1 MISFLTRKE
10 SEANSKKIVILFM
23 ADMETRPKEP
33 VCVPLS
39 LWDLQRQYSESVLSS
54 SLASL
59 SWKEFQRSSEG
70 SMPQSLPAFWLSQ
83 TLLISACTRKL
94 HLQRGRER
102 KSPCGGYLW
111 HSLGGRK
118 DLGKNAFDPANGRRE
133 QSDNSCPE
141 VWERC
146 CTLLTPSAGH

>member
-1 MISFLTRKE
+1 MTGI
-10 SEANSKKIVILFM
+10 
-23 ADMETRPKEP
+23 ETRPKEP
-33 VCVPLS
+33 VHVPLS
-39 LWDLQRQYSESVLSS
+39 LWELQRQYSESVFSW

-59 SWKEFQRSSEG
+59 SWKEFQRSSEE

-83 TLLISACTRKL
+83 TLIISACTRKL
-94 HLQRGRER
+94 HLKRGREP

-118 DLGKNAFDPANGRRE
+118 DLGKNAFDPTNGRKE

-146 CTLLTPSAGH
+146 CMLLTPLRGTSKHWVKINSDRYMSV